1 MILQLQ
7 ALRRDIEDFNNETRK
22 DLHELNIRL
31 TRLEVKVEE
40 RSGFIMQMLRD
51 RVEKDAARRDWM
63 TTLGAVVLGVVF
75 YQIGGWIRARVEE
88 ERRAEKV

>member
-7 ALRRDIEDFNNETRK
+7 ALRRDIEDFNNETRE
-22 DLHELNIRL
+22 DLHELNIWL
-31 TRLEVKVEE
+31 ARLEVKVEE

-51 RVEKDAARRDWM
+51 GVEKDAARRDWM

>member
-1 MILQLQ
+1 
-7 ALRRDIEDFNNETRK
+7 
-22 DLHELNIRL
+22 
-31 TRLEVKVEE
+31 
-40 RSGFIMQMLRD
+40 MQMLRD

-88 ERRAEKV
+88 RRAEKV

>member
-7 ALRRDIEDFNNETRK
+7 ALRRDIEDFNNKTHK